1 MKKAILL
8 SLCGLLLASP
18 LRAADFYEGKTITI
32 IIGFTPGGTFD
43 QIARF
48 YARNLPKFIPGRP
61 NIVVQNMP
69 GAGSLVAAV
78 HLGNVANRDGTVLGV
93 VGGGTVLEPI
103 LGNAQARYDPRR
115 FTWLGGLSRD
125 TFMCTTWHSSG
136 IHGIEAAKSRSV
148 IVGST
153 GTGSRTMTFPT
164 ALNQL
169 VGTQFKIVTGYPGGN
184 ELTMALERGETEGY
198 CGWAISSIRQRSA
211 SWLKD
216 NKLRF
221 LAQFAL
227 KKDPAFPDVPLAMD
241 LPQTAEGKRAVE
253 FISSDAVIAWPLLAP
268 PSVPAAQV
276 QILRKA
282 FDAMLQDKDVLAD
295 AGKEGLAV
303 DPVSGSELASVV
315 ERLYETPAN
324 VLEIVKAINQAR

>member
-1 MKKAILL
+1 MKKALLL
-8 SLCGLLLASP
+8 SICSWLITSLVQ
-18 LRAADFYEGKTITI
+18 AADFYDGKTITI
-32 IIGFTPGGTFD
+32 IVGFTPGGTFD

-78 HLGNVANRDGTVLGV
+78 HLGNVANKDGTVLGV

-125 TFMCTTWHSSG
+125 TFMCTTWHTAG
-136 IHGIEAAKSRSV
+136 INTMDAAKKKTV
-148 IVGST
+148 VVGST

-169 VGTQFKIVTGYPGGN
+169 IGTQFKIVTGYPGGN

-198 CGWAISSIRQRSA
+198 CGWAISSIRQRSPA
-211 SWLKD
+211 WLKD

-227 KKDPAFPDVPLAMD
+227 KKDPDFPDVPLAMD
-241 LPQTAEGKRAVE
+241 LPPTADGKRAVE
-253 FISSDAVIAWPLLAP
+253 FISSDAVIAWPLMAP
-268 PSVPAAQV
+268 PGLPETQV

-282 FDAMLQDKDVLAD
+282 FDTMLQDKTVLAD
-295 AGKEGLAV
+295 AAREGLAV
-303 DPVSGSELASVV
+303 DPVPGSELAAVV
-315 ERLYETPAN
+315 ERLYETPAS
-324 VLEIVKAINQAR
+324 VLEIVKAINLAR